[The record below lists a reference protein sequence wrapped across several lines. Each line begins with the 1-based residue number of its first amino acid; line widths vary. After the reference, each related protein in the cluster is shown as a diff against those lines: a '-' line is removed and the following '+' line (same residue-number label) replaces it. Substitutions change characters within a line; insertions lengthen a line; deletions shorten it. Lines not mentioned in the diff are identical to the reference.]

1 LPDPAAGA
9 GRSIAILQS
18 SYIPWKGYFDLMNSV
33 DEFVLFDD
41 VQYTKR
47 DWRNRNQIKTPRGTE
62 WLTIPVKVAG
72 SYLQKVR
79 ETRVDSDAW
88 PREHWAALTHN
99 YARAPFFGAYRERF
113 EELYLGATSP
123 MLSEVNHHFL
133 TALAGTLGIATRIS
147 WSMDYEI
154 VEGRTERLVHICRQ
168 AGATEY
174 LSGPS
179 ARAYIDPG
187 AFDAAGIALKY
198 ADYTGYPE
206 YPQLHGP
213 FEHHVSILDL
223 LFNTGPGAT
232 RYMKSFAARP
242 VAR

>member
-1 LPDPAAGA
+1 
-9 GRSIAILQS
+9 
-18 SYIPWKGYFDLMNSV
+18 MNSV

-41 VQYTKR
+41 VQFTKR

-79 ETRVDSDAW
+79 ETRVDSETW
-88 PREHWAALTHN
+88 QRTHWSALTHN
-99 YARAPFFGAYRERF
+99 YARAPFFGAYREQL
-113 EELYLGATSP
+113 EDVYLGATSP
-123 MLSEVNHHFL
+123 MLSDVNHRFL
-133 TALAGTLGIATRIS
+133 TAIAGILGIPTRIS

-154 VEGRTERLVHICRQ
+154 VDGQSARLVHICRQ

-179 ARAYIDPG
+179 ARAYIDPA
-187 AFDAAGIALKY
+187 AFEAAGIAVRY
-198 ADYTGYPE
+198 ADYTCYPE

-223 LFNTGPGAT
+223 LFNTGPEAT
-232 RYMKSFAARP
+232 QYMKSFERRHASR
-242 VAR
+242 